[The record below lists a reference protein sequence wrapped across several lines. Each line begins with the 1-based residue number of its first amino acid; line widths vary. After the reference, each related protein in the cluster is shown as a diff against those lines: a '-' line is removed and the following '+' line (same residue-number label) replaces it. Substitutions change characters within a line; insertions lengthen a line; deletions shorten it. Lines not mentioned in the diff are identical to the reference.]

1 VSKAT
6 NFVLITAA
14 DQVILVGSYDAGL
27 AEAKKHGKCRLYKL
41 DLVDVLNANKAD
53 KPKQEPIES
62 VEPTPAAPKKKKAK

>member
-1 VSKAT
+1 MSKAV

-27 AEAKKHGKCRLYKL
+27 AEAKKHGKCRLFKL

-53 KPKQEPIES
+53 KPKQEPIVSE
-62 VEPTPAAPKKKKAK
+62 EPTPATPKKKKAK

>member
-1 VSKAT
+1 MSKAV

-27 AEAKKHGKCRLYKL
+27 AEAKKHGKCRLFKL

-53 KPKQEPIES
+53 KPKQEPIVSE
-62 VEPTPAAPKKKKAK
+62 EPPQATPKKKKAK